1 MMYNALGYQYLEA
14 WYHILHLIAL
24 LFQVVTT
31 FIFSSFLFFY
41 SLFVIFIMCIYIK
54 VNVFFIIDSWKTKK

>member
-24 LFQVVTT
+24 LFQVT
-31 FIFSSFLFFY
+31 FILFSFY
-41 SLFVIFIMCIYIK
+41 HFIINLYYVYIYK
-54 VNVFFIIDSWKTKK
+54 SKCFFFIIDSW

>member
-24 LFQVVTT
+24 LFQVT
-31 FIFSSFLFFY
+31 FILPSFLSFY
-41 SLFVIFIMCIYIK
+41 Y
-54 VNVFFIIDSWKTKK
+54 

>member
-41 SLFVIFIMCIYIK
+41 SLFVIFIMYIYK
-54 VNVFFIIDSWKTKK
+54 SKCFFYYR

>member
-41 SLFVIFIMCIYIK
+41 SLFVIFIMYIYIYK
-54 VNVFFIIDSWKTKK
+54 SKCFFYYR